1 MRILDRL
8 FQNRALPAPAP
19 APSISEQL
27 ITAIVSG
34 ELKRRELADVAD
46 QRRAELDLK
55 KMELEMSHLETIGEE
70 KRKDAADRQ
79 RLRELRQ
86 QSAQNARNVRAQKR
100 GTQTTEQPCRVCASG
115 GTEAS
120 LTAEEI
126 LFHHAGHR
134 APVATQW
141 PN

>member
-8 FQNRALPAPAP
+8 LDRLTQPAPAQ
-19 APSISEQL
+19 APTISEQL

-55 KMELEMSHLETIGEE
+55 KMELEMSHLEQIGEE

-86 QSAQNARNVRAQKR
+86 ASAQNARNVRAQKR
-100 GTQTTEQPCRVCASG
+100 GAQPEQQPCRVCASG
-115 GTEAS
+115 GTDPS
-120 LTAEEI
+120 LTADEI
-126 LFHHAGHR
+126 LYHHAGHR
-134 APVATQW
+134 APVTPQW